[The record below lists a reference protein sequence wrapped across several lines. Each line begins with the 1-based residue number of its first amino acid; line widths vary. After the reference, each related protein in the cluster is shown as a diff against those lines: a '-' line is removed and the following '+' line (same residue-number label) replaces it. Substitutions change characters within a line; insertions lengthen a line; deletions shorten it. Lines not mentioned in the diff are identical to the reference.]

1 MLDKP
6 VKRLT
11 VFEVS
16 RLTIPVITGVIT
28 NNKYHR
34 RNLLK

>member
-6 VKRLT
+6 VKRLAAS
-11 VFEVS
+11 EVS
-16 RLTIPVITGVIT
+16 RLTTPVITGVIT